1 MKCQEFQKM
10 ISPLVDG
17 ELSEASARALRTH
30 LDSCADCRHLHERVI
45 ALDGDLRSVMVV
57 LPSSALA
64 EKVKE
69 NIASRRRLREAS
81 DFLPAWGRVP
91 IMAMLVL
98 IALGLGNLA
107 GTSLTD
113 LITPREP
120 EATSEFSINDNG
132 HSFAD
137 LILDL
142 SREEAPR

>member
-1 MKCQEFQKM
+1 M

-17 ELSEASARALRTH
+17 ELSEASAMALRAH
-30 LDSCADCRHLHERVI
+30 LASCADCRLVHERVE
-45 ALDGDLRSVMVV
+45 ALNGDLRSVVAT
-57 LPSSALA
+57 LPTSHLA

-69 NIASRRRLREAS
+69 SIAARRVRSEAS
-81 DFLPAWGRVP
+81 DFLPTWGRVP

-113 LITPREP
+113 LIAPREP
-120 EATSEFSINDNG
+120 EVTSEFSINDNG

-142 SREEAPR
+142 GREEAPR